1 MSALADVLALD
12 GKVAIVT
19 GGARGIGLATARR
32 LTQAGAST
40 LIADLDAAAAKAAA
54 AELGAN
60 AHGEVGD
67 ITDPA
72 VPGRLV
78 ERAVEQ
84 FGRLDIVVN
93 NAGYNWDNPLVEM
106 TDEQFTAMLD
116 IHVVAPFRLLRAAG
130 PHLISGA
137 KADLARGVRANRKVV
152 NMSSVSGTMGE
163 PWQQNYNAGKAAILG
178 VTKGL
183 AREWGEYHINVNAVA
198 PGIVDTR
205 LTQTDTAGEHITT
218 GGQTIPLGLSDER
231 RTDLTDIV
239 PFGRPGTPREIGD
252 VVFFLCTPAAD
263 YIHGQVISVT
273 GGLVMG
279 MSS

>member
-1 MSALADVLALD
+1 MAALDDVIALD

-19 GGARGIGLATARR
+19 GGARGIGFAAASR
-32 LTQAGAST
+32 LTQAGAFT
-40 LIADLDAAAAKAAA
+40 LVADLDPAATQAAVAQLGEHAR
-54 AELGAN
+54 AEVTDL
-60 AHGEVGD
+60 
-67 ITDPA
+67 TDPA
-72 VPGRLV
+72 VPKEIV
-78 ERAVEQ
+78 DRAIEE

-93 NAGYNWDNPLVEM
+93 NAGYNWDAPLVDM
-106 TDEQFTAMLD
+106 TDEQFIAMLD
-116 IHVVAPFRLLRAAG
+116 IHVLAPFRLLRAAG
-130 PHLISGA
+130 PHLMSGA
-137 KADLARGVRANRKVV
+137 KADFERGVRAHRKVV

-178 VTKGL
+178 ITKGL
-183 AREWGEYHINVNAVA
+183 AREWAEYRINVNAVA

-205 LTQTDTAGEHITT
+205 LTQADTAGEQITT
-218 GGQTIPLGLSDER
+218 GGRSIPLGLSDER
-231 RTDLTDIV
+231 RADLTDVV
-239 PFGRPGTPREIGD
+239 PFGRPGEPREVGD

>member
-1 MSALADVLALD
+1 MAISTELFDLSD
-12 GKVAIVT
+12 QVAIIT
-19 GGARGIGLATARR
+19 GGARGIGFATAQR
-32 LTQAGAST
+32 LTEAGAIT
-40 LIADLDAAAAKAAA
+40 VIVDLDETAAQASAQR
-54 AELGAN
+54 LGAN
-60 AHGEVGD
+60 AHASFDD

-72 VPGRLV
+72 VPARIV
-78 ERAVEQ
+78 DHVIER

-93 NAGYNWDNPLVEM
+93 NAGYNWDSPLVDM
-106 TDEQFTAMLD
+106 TDEQFQAMLD
-116 IHVVAPFRLLRAAG
+116 IHVIAPFRLLRAAG
-130 PHLISGA
+130 PYLISGA
-137 KADLARGVRANRKVV
+137 QADLARGVRANRKVV

-178 VTKGL
+178 ITKGL

-205 LTQTDTAGEHITT
+205 LTQTDAAREEITT
-218 GGQTIPLGLSDER
+218 GGHTIPLGLSDER
-231 RTDLTDIV
+231 RADLTDIV
-239 PFGRPGTPREIGD
+239 PFGRPGEPREVGD